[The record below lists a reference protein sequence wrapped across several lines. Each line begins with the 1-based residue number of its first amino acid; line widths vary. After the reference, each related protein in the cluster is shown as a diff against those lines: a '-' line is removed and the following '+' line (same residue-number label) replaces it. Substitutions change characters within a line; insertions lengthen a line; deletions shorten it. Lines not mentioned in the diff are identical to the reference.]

1 MKRCSMILRAVNYS
15 RGLQDF
21 IIVLMCSLQETF
33 DVSRALENTCDSVQV
48 GVCVMPSSKGM
59 CM

>member
-1 MKRCSMILRAVNYS
+1 MILRAVNYS

-48 GVCVMPSSKGM
+48 GVCVMPSSKGVRM
-59 CM
+59 